1 MSLSVIEFLRHIY
14 DEIIYLQ
21 NESKDL
27 TFEEFINNPT
37 LTRAFSRSLEI
48 IGEAVKKIPEE
59 LKIKYPE
66 IEWKD
71 IAGMRDKLV
80 HEYFGIDYEL
90 VWDVIKN
97 EIDELELQI
106 KTIIDQEN
114 DNWLT
119 ASYKQPDVK

>member
-106 KTIIDQEN
+106 KTIIDREN

-119 ASYKQPDVK
+119 ASYKQPDVE

>member
-1 MSLSVIEFLRHIY
+1 MYLSVIEFLRHIY

-71 IAGMRDKLV
+71 IAGMKDKLV

-119 ASYKQPDVK
+119 ASYKQPDVE

>member
-106 KTIIDQEN
+106 KTTIDQEN

-119 ASYKQPDVK
+119 ASYKQPDIE

>member
-1 MSLSVIEFLRHIY
+1 MRKKYEPYLKDISNSIISIENFVKGVNYEQFKKDDKTSSAVIR
-14 DEIIYLQ
+14 
-21 NESKDL
+21 K
-27 TFEEFINNPT
+27 
-37 LTRAFSRSLEI
+37 LEI
-48 IGEAVKKIPEE
+48 IGEATKYIPDD
-59 LKIKYPE
+59 IRRMYSQIP
-66 IEWKD
+66 WKEM
-71 IAGMRDKLV
+71 AGMRDKLV

-119 ASYKQPDVK
+119 ASYKQPDVE

>member
-48 IGEAVKKIPEE
+48 IGEAVKKIPE
-59 LKIKYPE
+59 
-66 IEWKD
+66 
-71 IAGMRDKLV
+71 
-80 HEYFGIDYEL
+80 
-90 VWDVIKN
+90 
-97 EIDELELQI
+97 
-106 KTIIDQEN
+106 
-114 DNWLT
+114 
-119 ASYKQPDVK
+119 

>member
-37 LTRAFSRSLEI
+37 LTRAFSRSPEI

-66 IEWKD
+66 IELST
-71 IAGMRDKLV
+71 AYNNFLVLNFYHQSTLNAVKL
-80 HEYFGIDYEL
+80 
-90 VWDVIKN
+90 
-97 EIDELELQI
+97 
-106 KTIIDQEN
+106 
-114 DNWLT
+114 
-119 ASYKQPDVK
+119 